1 MKYSTRI
8 YEIYLRYFAP
18 EDMHVYSID
27 EVFIDLTSYLK
38 NYQMDA
44 KKLVSSVIRTVLK
57 ETGITAAAGV
67 GTNMYLAKIAMDIMA
82 KHVQPDEYG
91 VRIAYLDEMAYR
103 KELWE
108 HKPITD
114 FWRVGQGYAKKL
126 AMYQIYTMGDI
137 ARCSIGKENEYYRA

>member
-1 MKYSTRI
+1 MALYMKYSTMI

-44 KKLVSSVIRTVLK
+44 KKLVSNVIQTVLK

-91 VRIAYLDEMAYR
+91 VRIAYLDEMSYR

-114 FWRVGQGYAKKL
+114 FWRVYNG
-126 AMYQIYTMGDI
+126 IVI
-137 ARCSIGKENEYYRA
+137 

>member
-1 MKYSTRI
+1 MALYMKYSTRI

-44 KKLVSSVIRTVLK
+44 KKLVSNIIQTVLK

-91 VRIAYLDEMAYR
+91 VRIAYLDEMSYR

-114 FWRVGQGYAKKL
+114 FWRVYNG
-126 AMYQIYTMGDI
+126 IVI
-137 ARCSIGKENEYYRA
+137 

>member
-1 MKYSTRI
+1 MI

-44 KKLVSSVIRTVLK
+44 KKLVSNVIQTVLK

-91 VRIAYLDEMAYR
+91 VRIAYLDEMSYR

-114 FWRVGQGYAKKL
+114 FWRVYNG
-126 AMYQIYTMGDI
+126 IVI
-137 ARCSIGKENEYYRA
+137 

>member
-1 MKYSTRI
+1 MG
-8 YEIYLRYFAP
+8 
-18 EDMHVYSID
+18 M
-27 EVFIDLTSYLK
+27 
-38 NYQMDA
+38 A

-114 FWRVGQGYAKKL
+114 FGRVGQGYAKKTCYVSDL
-126 AMYQIYTMGDI
+126 YNGGYSQML
-137 ARCSIGKENEYYRA
+137 YRKRK

>member
-1 MKYSTRI
+1 MKYSTMI

-44 KKLVSSVIRTVLK
+44 KKLVSNVIQTVLK

-91 VRIAYLDEMAYR
+91 VRIAYLDEMSYR

-114 FWRVGQGYAKKL
+114 FWRVYNG
-126 AMYQIYTMGDI
+126 IVI
-137 ARCSIGKENEYYRA
+137 

>member
-44 KKLVSSVIRTVLK
+44 KKLVSNIIQTVLK

-91 VRIAYLDEMAYR
+91 VRIAYLDEMSYR

-114 FWRVGQGYAKKL
+114 FWRVYNG
-126 AMYQIYTMGDI
+126 IVI
-137 ARCSIGKENEYYRA
+137 

>member
-38 NYQMDA
+38 NYRMDA
-44 KKLVSSVIRTVLK
+44 KKLVSNIIQTVLK

-91 VRIAYLDEMAYR
+91 VRIAYLDEMSYR

-114 FWRVGQGYAKKL
+114 FWRVYNG
-126 AMYQIYTMGDI
+126 IVI
-137 ARCSIGKENEYYRA
+137 